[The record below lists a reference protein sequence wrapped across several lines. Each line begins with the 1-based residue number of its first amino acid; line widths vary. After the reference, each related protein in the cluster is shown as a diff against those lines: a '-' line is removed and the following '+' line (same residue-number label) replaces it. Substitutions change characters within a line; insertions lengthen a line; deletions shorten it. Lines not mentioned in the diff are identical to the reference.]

1 MEMSFIQASLPKTD
15 VPAMSD
21 TEGLNLNITV
31 PNEGG
36 RNLPVLVYI
45 HGGGFTFGSGS
56 YPHYDQSKVV
66 ELSVVMG
73 QPIIAVNIK
82 YVKLSLFLYNNTS
95 Y

>member
-1 MEMSFIQASLPKTD
+1 MKMSFIQASLSRTD
-15 VPAMSD
+15 VPEMSD

-31 PNEGG
+31 PKEHGE
-36 RNLPVLVYI
+36 NLPMLVYI
-45 HGGGFTFGSGS
+45 HGGGFIFGSGS
-56 YPHYDQSKVV
+56 YPHYDQSKLV

-82 YVKLSLFLYNNTS
+82 YVKLSLFRYTTTS